1 MIRAVGIDPGTVSI
15 DVCGLLDG
23 ELYLDRSWPTAE
35 ALADPARF
43 VRELTAPGEPDIVAG
58 PSGYGL
64 PLIPSGAA
72 TDADFRLAFLAAP
85 EETGGIGGLRHFARQ
100 LGDSGIPMLYTPGVI
115 HLDTVPEHRKL
126 NRVDLGTAD
135 KLAAAV
141 LGIHQ
146 ECERYNC
153 PPEQVSFI
161 LVELGGAFTAAVAVE
176 SGQLVDGIGGT
187 SGPIGW
193 RSAGALDGEV
203 AFLAGHISKAALF
216 QGGVSTL
223 LERAPTLALAAR
235 EAYAE
240 GAMKAVRQLRHSAP
254 SARDILLSG
263 RYSFDDAI
271 VNRLGRDLADI
282 GPVRRMS
289 GFATEAKQGAQ
300 GAALMADGLA
310 GGRNAALIDRLRLRH
325 ASGTVLDHLVFVSRE
340 AARQRL
346 GLPSHG

>member
-23 ELYLDRSWPTAE
+23 ELYLDRSWATAD
-35 ALADPARF
+35 ALGDPARF
-43 VRELTAPGEPDIVAG
+43 VRELTAPGQPDIVAG

-72 TDADFRLAFLAAP
+72 TDADLRLAFLAAP

-100 LGDSGIPMLYTPGVI
+100 LGTSGIPMLYTPGVI

-146 ECERYNC
+146 ECERHNC
-153 PPEQVSFI
+153 APEQVSFV

-216 QGGVSTL
+216 QGGVSTV
-223 LERAPTLALAAR
+223 LEREPALVDAAR
-235 EAYAE
+235 EAFPK
-240 GAMKAVRQLRHSAP
+240 GATKAVRQLRQSAP
-254 SARDILLSG
+254 SARHILLS
-263 RYSFDDAI
+263 
-271 VNRLGRDLADI
+271 
-282 GPVRRMS
+282 
-289 GFATEAKQGAQ
+289 
-300 GAALMADGLA
+300 
-310 GGRNAALIDRLRLRH
+310 
-325 ASGTVLDHLVFVSRE
+325 
-340 AARQRL
+340 
-346 GLPSHG
+346 